1 MTLHPTTRRH
11 PFATPLQLFLLLSWP
26 AHATAQYG
34 YYDGGT
40 PSRVVA
46 GIVVAAICIAIIF
59 LIFTSLFIR
68 RRRRGVPM
76 LPWRGSVPLTPQN
89 QNQSAYTTYPSMN
102 NHSSWGPGQ
111 GGYQP
116 PYGPPPPAEPMPPPP
131 YPGKPPAYDGE
142 ENSGYG
148 YPQSPAPQSPPA
160 PQPGGFVA
168 PHNPNTPPVAHVNS
182 NPHSP
187 WFTNRTL

>member
-1 MTLHPTTRRH
+1 MTSHQTTRH
-11 PFATPLQLFLLLSWP
+11 PLVAPLRLFLLLSLP
-26 AHATAQYG
+26 VHAAAQYD

-46 GIVVAAICIAIIF
+46 GIVVAICIAVIF
-59 LIFTSLFIR
+59 LIFTSIFIR
-68 RRRRGVPM
+68 RRRRGVAV
-76 LPWRGSVPLTPQN
+76 LPWNNAVPLSSHN
-89 QNQSAYTTYPSMN
+89 QNQGPYTTYPAMN
-102 NHSSWGPGQ
+102 YQSSWGPGQ

-116 PYGPPPPAEPMPPPP
+116 PYGPPPAADPMPPPP
-131 YPGKPPAYDGE
+131 YPGKPPAYEGE

-148 YPQSPAPQSPPA
+148 HPQSPAPEVSVAP

-168 PHNPNTPPVAHVNS
+168 PHTPNTPPVAHVNS

-187 WFTNRTL
+187 WFTNRTSS